1 MKPTFESRIDQRLRP
16 LHESGLHRRL
26 RETSS
31 PQGRLIHVDGRPLI
45 NFSSND
51 YLGLANDT
59 RIIEAAK
66 RAAET
71 AGAGAGASRLIS
83 GNHRI
88 HRELEE
94 AIADLKQTEDA
105 LVFSTGYA
113 AAVGTIPSLIGKDD
127 VVVIDRLAH
136 ASLVDGAR
144 MSGAKLRVF
153 RHNDPSDLARI
164 LRWAAPRQSLI
175 VTESV
180 FSMDGDLA
188 PLGEIVELKNRFGAW
203 LMVDEAHA
211 TGVLGD
217 RGEGLVGS
225 LGLSDDV
232 EIQMGTLGKALGS
245 AGGFIAGSAALCDL
259 LINSARSFIFS
270 TAPVPAQAGA
280 TSAAIELV
288 GSSDGDE
295 LRSELRG
302 NLANLGQ
309 QLMESGWLAD
319 PPASPIIPIMIGDER
334 EAVRIADA
342 LLEYGLWVPAIRHP
356 TVGRGKARL
365 RISITASHTSE
376 DITRLVETL
385 RKVRSET

>member
-1 MKPTFESRIDQRLRP
+1 MKLTFESRIDQRLRS

-31 PQGRLIHVDGRPLI
+31 PQGRLIQADGRPLI

-51 YLGLANDT
+51 YLGLANDA

-66 RAAET
+66 RASET

-83 GNHRI
+83 GNHGV
-88 HRELEE
+88 HTDLEK
-94 AIADLKQTEDA
+94 AIADLKQTQDA
-105 LVFSTGYA
+105 LVFSTGYT
-113 AAVGTIPSLIGKDD
+113 AAVGTIPSLVGKDD
-127 VVVIDRLAH
+127 IVVIDRLAH

-144 MSGAKLRVF
+144 MSGAMLRVF
-153 RHNDPSDLARI
+153 RHNDPSDLERI
-164 LRWAAPRQSLI
+164 LTWAAPRQCLI

-217 RGEGLVGS
+217 HGEGLVGS
-225 LGLSDDV
+225 LGLSDQIEV
-232 EIQMGTLGKALGS
+232 QMGTLGKALGS
-245 AGGFIAGSAALCDL
+245 AGGFIAGSSTLFDL

-280 TSAAIELV
+280 ASAAIKLV
-288 GSSDGDE
+288 SSPRGDE
-295 LRSELRG
+295 LRSKLRE
-302 NLANLGQ
+302 NIANVGQ
-309 QLMESGWLAD
+309 QLLENGCLAH
-319 PPASPIIPIMIGDER
+319 PPESPIVPVLIGDER
-334 EAVRIADA
+334 EAVRMADA
-342 LLEYGLWVPAIRHP
+342 LLESGFWVPAIRHP

-365 RISITASHTSE
+365 RISITARHTSE

-385 RKVRSET
+385 RKVRS